1 MNISGSI
8 QVHAVLL
15 CLAFSELFNLAFS
28 ELLNLVFELEAE
40 VSVAAQEEEDGDSP
54 EEMCTIPYCSCPY
67 HKNKGPP
74 SPLSL
79 PPPPHATE
87 AYYEEGATQFAR
99 WPHY

>member
-40 VSVAAQEEEDGDSP
+40 VSVTAQEEEDGDSP
-54 EEMCTIPYCSCPY
+54 EEMCTISYLQL
-67 HKNKGPP
+67 
-74 SPLSL
+74 PLSQEQGSSIAAVTTTTTPCNGSIL
-79 PPPPHATE
+79 
-87 AYYEEGATQFAR
+87 
-99 WPHY
+99 